1 MNVQYNFQKKIY
13 NHVSRCFEKKL
24 RFAVLKL
31 RILVDQIAERDVVEV
46 VFPANEDVEFLVQ
59 NGELPAAHQ
68 AAQVELAE
76 HAVELSPRYSAVVY
90 AVVVLEQRE
99 HLYASLAHAICE
111 AMHDLLEHLISIL
124 CESVQVRRLLGTI
137 LHGFHQRCLFQ
148 I

>member
-1 MNVQYNFQKKIY
+1 MYNTIFKKKFITTFPG
-13 NHVSRCFEKKL
+13 VLKKNL

-124 CESVQVRRLLGTI
+124 CESVQVRRLLGTV
-137 LHGFHQRCLFQ
+137 LNRFDQRRLFQ